1 MDEVMKPEEQKTIIE
16 WANLNYHRFKK
27 NGTGRQYRKF
37 RELPDVPECVYT
49 IRERIVQRE
58 KLYGVMQEPLLTDY
72 IGYIQDG
79 GQIHPHIDPNRGD
92 LIHTRFNVFVQLPQ
106 KGGMPIYNDETI
118 QVRERTYIICYAG
131 LHKHYCEKVEG
142 SKARIILSYGFLK

>member
-16 WANLNYHRFKK
+16 WANLNYHRFQK
-27 NGTGRQYRKF
+27 NGPGRQFCQF

-58 KLYGVMQEPLLTDY
+58 KLHGVMQEPLLTDY

-92 LIHTRFNVFVQLPQ
+92 LIHTRFNVFVQLPE
-106 KGGMPIYNDETI
+106 KGGMPVYNDETI
-118 QVRERTYIICYAG
+118 QVKEHSYIICCAG